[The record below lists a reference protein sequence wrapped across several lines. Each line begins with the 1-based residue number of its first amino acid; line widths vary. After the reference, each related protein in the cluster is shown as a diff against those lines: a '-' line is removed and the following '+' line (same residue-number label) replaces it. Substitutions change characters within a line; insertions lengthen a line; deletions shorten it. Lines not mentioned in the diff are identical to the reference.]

1 MELPAMGKMRG
12 TIAALFLLTLLGTGA
27 RADEAEIRARLEQW
41 TADFNS
47 RNAEAACELF
57 SKSLLSDFR
66 GQGEAGYETRCEL
79 ITKAL
84 NNPDRT
90 YRYDLNIKEIIVEGP
105 LAVVRLTWTMTVSP
119 GDIVSVEPGLDVFRR
134 EADGRWRIIR
144 YMAYEEE

>member
-1 MELPAMGKMRG
+1 MGKIRWS
-12 TIAALFLLTLLGTGA
+12 IAMVFLLTLFGAGA

-47 RNAEAACELF
+47 GKVEAACELF

-90 YRYDLNIKEIIVEGP
+90 YHNDLKIKEIIVEGS
-105 LAVVRLTWTMTVSP
+105 LAIVRLTWTATVSP